1 MCCHNHCRPTTVV
14 VVNNVVRG
22 TVVTDYLGV
31 RNTPSYNLNLLGS
44 RVVSTGFSKRVRDC
58 SCSLSRVRPTDYQL
72 LLLR

>member
-1 MCCHNHCRPTTVV
+1 MCCHNHCRPTTIV

-44 RVVSTGFSKRVRDC
+44 RVVSTGFNKRVRDC
-58 SCSLSRVRPTDYQL
+58 NLSRVRPTDYQL

>member
-1 MCCHNHCRPTTVV
+1 MCCHNHCRPTTIV

-31 RNTPSYNLNLLGS
+31 RNTPSYNLNILGS

-58 SCSLSRVRPTDYQL
+58 SLSRVRPTDYQL

>member
-1 MCCHNHCRPTTVV
+1 MCCHNHCRPTTIV

-44 RVVSTGFSKRVRDC
+44 RVVSTGFDKRVRDC
-58 SCSLSRVRPTDYQL
+58 NLSKVRPTDYQL

>member
-1 MCCHNHCRPTTVV
+1 MCCHNHCRPTTIV

-44 RVVSTGFSKRVRDC
+44 RVVSTGFNKRVRD
-58 SCSLSRVRPTDYQL
+58 CSLSRVRPTDYQL

>member
-1 MCCHNHCRPTTVV
+1 MCCHSHCRPTTVV

-44 RVVSTGFSKRVRDC
+44 RAVSTGFDKRVRDC
-58 SCSLSRVRPTDYQL
+58 NLSRVRPTDYQL

>member
-1 MCCHNHCRPTTVV
+1 MCCHNHCRPTTIV
-14 VVNNVVRG
+14 VVNNVVKG

-44 RVVSTGFSKRVRDC
+44 RVVSTGFDKQVRDC
-58 SCSLSRVRPTDYQL
+58 SLSKVRPTDYQL

>member
-1 MCCHNHCRPTTVV
+1 MCCHNHCRPTTIV
-14 VVNNVVRG
+14 VVNNVVRS

-44 RVVSTGFSKRVRDC
+44 RVVSTGFNKRVHDC
-58 SCSLSRVRPTDYQL
+58 NLSRVRPTDYQL

>member
-1 MCCHNHCRPTTVV
+1 MCCHNHCRPTTIV

-44 RVVSTGFSKRVRDC
+44 RVVSTGFNKRVRNC
-58 SCSLSRVRPTDYQL
+58 NLSKVRPTDYQL